1 MKESAQGQVPHLGN
15 LQTEAASRVA
25 KDMDSLSTLALCQ
38 AFHQEESQVP
48 AAIAPCL
55 RAIAGLIDE
64 MLPRLR
70 AGGRLIYVGA
80 GNSGRVAQMDC
91 AEIPVT
97 FSVDA
102 AQFLAVIAG
111 GPRAVLEAVEGAEDA
126 REDGEAQM
134 DALQLLARD
143 TVIGISASGRTPF
156 VMGALQRAMS
166 RGALTAAVTNVQP
179 AEMAT
184 LGVDHCVTAL
194 VGPEIVTGSTRLK
207 AGSCAKQILN
217 MISTCAMVRLGKTY
231 RGLMVDVRVKNEKLR
246 ARGRRIVRQVCQGRK
261 LREIISTQLKTDIDV
276 ELDDAID
283 ALIVSC
289 GGNVKLA
296 CAVGLSGLSPPDAAR
311 KLQDA
316 DSYLSRFIL
325 QLAAESPTVE
335 HIHHEEQ
342 PRLFLAIDGGGTKCA
357 VSISTVQG
365 VVARAITGPCN
376 PHSALSFA
384 DVVEQIRAAVF
395 EAISSIPEHARWN
408 GARPRF
414 TKVWAGIAGFH
425 HMKQA
430 SELRQVLESLFG
442 VSDLDGSLQLT
453 CDTSL
458 LSCCVA
464 EDDDVEAGVAL
475 IAGTGSVAVA
485 FKKTAAGKV
494 VRAGRTGG
502 WGHMVGDEGS
512 AFDIGKRALQSIL
525 RRREQSIG
533 DNAAYAETDLE
544 AQVLSHFNC
553 DAADLLSTALSP
565 AKGSIP
571 RLVIA
576 GVAQVV
582 TQAAFRPANPS
593 PEALDI
599 LDEAAEH
606 LVSHLQPLVG
616 PRLCEPGKT
625 ILIMSGALMGVDRYR
640 DLVLQKCSQKGLEF
654 QKIRIIT
661 DASGNAASYL
671 SRLPGEEKRSN
682 CINIQGGCRQG

>member
-1 MKESAQGQVPHLGN
+1 
-15 LQTEAASRVA
+15 
-25 KDMDSLSTLALCQ
+25 MDNLSTFALCQ

-48 AAIAPCL
+48 AAVAPCL

-64 MLPRLR
+64 MLPRLG

-97 FSVDA
+97 FSADS
-102 AQFLAVIAG
+102 AQFRAVVAG
-111 GPRAVLEAVEGAEDA
+111 GPRAVLEAVEGAEDK

-134 DALQLLARD
+134 DALRLSTRD

-156 VMGALQRAMS
+156 VVGALQRAMS
-166 RGALTAAVTNVQP
+166 CAGALTAAVTNVQP
-179 AEMAT
+179 SEMAR
-184 LGVDHCVTAL
+184 LGVDYCVTAL
-194 VGPEIVTGSTRLK
+194 VGPEFVTGSTRLK
-207 AGSCAKQILN
+207 AGSCAKHILN

-231 RGLMVDVRVKNEKLR
+231 QGLMVDVRVSNDKLR
-246 ARGRRIVRQVCQGRK
+246 ARGRRIVRQVCQERK
-261 LREIISTQLKTDIDV
+261 LRETISTQLKTGTEV

-283 ALIVSC
+283 CLIVSC

-296 CAVGLSGLSPPDAAR
+296 CAVGLSGLSPSDAAR

-316 DSYLSRFIL
+316 DGCLSRFS
-325 QLAAESPTVE
+325 LAAAEPPTVE
-335 HIHHEEQ
+335 HIHYEEQ

-365 VVARAITGPCN
+365 VVAKAITGPCN
-376 PHSALSFA
+376 PHSAASVT
-384 DVVEQIRAAVF
+384 DVVEQIRAAVS
-395 EAISSIPEHARWN
+395 EATSSIPEHTRWN
-408 GARPRF
+408 GARPKF
-414 TKVWAGIAGFH
+414 TRVWAGIAGFH

-430 SELRQVLESLFG
+430 SELRRALESLFG
-442 VSDLDGSLQLT
+442 VSELDGSLQLT

-458 LSCCVA
+458 LSCCVD
-464 EDDDVEAGVAL
+464 EDEDVEAGVAL

-485 FKKTAAGKV
+485 FRKTAAGKV
-494 VRAGRTGG
+494 VQAGRTGG
-502 WGHMVGDEGS
+502 WGHLVGDEGS
-512 AFDIGKRALQSIL
+512 AFDIGKRALQCIL

-533 DNAAYAETDLE
+533 NDAAYTETDLE
-544 AQVLSHFNC
+544 AHVLSHLHC

-565 AKGSIP
+565 AGGAIP

-576 GVAQVV
+576 GVARVV

-599 LDEAAEH
+599 VDEAAGH
-606 LVSHLQPLVG
+606 LVSHLRPLVG
-616 PRLCEPGKT
+616 PRLGKPGKT
-625 ILIMSGALMGVDRYR
+625 MLIMSGALMGVDRYR
-640 DLVLQKCSQKGLEF
+640 DLVLQKCSQRGLEF
-654 QKIRIIT
+654 QKISIIT

-671 SRLPGEEKRSN
+671 SRLPRNEKHSN
-682 CINIQGGCRQG
+682 CINI